1 MDWDFN
7 CSNSFQLLELL
18 LNALY
23 NFRMEKKILRVQL
36 YTLFILTTINL
47 IYFYYRDNLPDNYYE
62 ITYQNQTIN
71 FFTYYFFSLLANFG
85 YWCGIWVTV
94 SFVTFALLHSFVL
107 NKKKDFKN
115 QIVIAALLPLTLF
128 LCYLLLPETLGE
140 GLYFLVKENLSLLSV
155 IGSILLF
162 GLSFFYLVS
171 EKHFFKSCKYVWKQI
186 VSSYLTVRNA
196 DYSSLKSFDPKASF
210 LSFKLKLME
219 KIGKFESTDAPVL
232 ATAKT
237 KVPVKLKITETPNL
251 TESPKISETKRSLAV
266 EPLVTAEELINED
279 EIEELVSGLEEDD
292 FDDSAD
298 DSIELSEE
306 DDLDEDE
313 NNDSQIDE
321 SDETEEYEDVESP
334 YALAAAKAPKVEE
347 KFFDVDE
354 LISCIVSKNQ
364 TKAYKDPED
373 QYFERTA
380 RAIEEKLKE
389 FNISAQI
396 INVLKG
402 PVVDTFELELGA
414 GVKVNGVTNRT
425 DDLSLALMGAPI
437 RVVYPMRGK
446 STIGIEV
453 PRNPRE
459 VIYLDEVLKSPHF
472 NNPSYRLPIAMG
484 KDAYGDPAVID
495 LAATPHLLV
504 AGTTGAGKS
513 VFVNTLLVSLIIK
526 FSPKK
531 LRLIMLDPKQLELAL
546 YSRLPHLIMP
556 VVTNPE
562 IASAALMWAIEEME
576 RRYTLLKDFG
586 VKNIDGF
593 NKKVKIAGPELTAR
607 ITKYYPD
614 AETVDFELP
623 FIVIVVDEF
632 ADLML
637 SKSGKAIEVA
647 ISRLAAKARASGIHI
662 VLATQRPSTD
672 IITGVIKANFP
683 TRVSFRVFTNIDSRV
698 ILDGMGAEKLL
709 GKGDMLFKQ
718 GIDILRMHSAYVDE
732 DEIERLVD
740 KLATLPAQFDIEAME
755 FIQNNGIIDDDT
767 EGVTQDGE
775 GGPLKDDKYQD
786 AVRCVATH
794 RVASA
799 SFLQRRLGVGYNRAA
814 NLIEEMERHGVVG
827 PAQGSK
833 PRKVLVPPPAD
844 SMP

>member
-1 MDWDFN
+1 
-7 CSNSFQLLELL
+7 
-18 LNALY
+18 
-23 NFRMEKKILRVQL
+23 MEKKILRTQL
-36 YTLFILTTINL
+36 YTLFILTTLNL

-62 ITYQNQTIN
+62 IAYQNQSIN
-71 FFTYYFFSLLANFG
+71 FFSYYFFSLLANFG

-94 SFVTFALLHSFVL
+94 SFVTFAVLHSFVL

-115 QIVIAALLPLTLF
+115 LIVIAALLPLTLF
-128 LCYLLLPETLGE
+128 VCYLILPETLGE
-140 GLYFLVKENLSLLSV
+140 GLYFLLKENLSLLTIVSSV
-155 IGSILLF
+155 ILF
-162 GLSFFYLVS
+162 GASFFYLVS
-171 EKHFFKSCKYVWKQI
+171 EKKFFKTCNI
-186 VSSYLTVRNA
+186 VKNKTVALGILIREL
-196 DYSSLKSFDPKASF
+196 DYSKIKSFE
-210 LSFKLKLME
+210 LKKYFTTLKVNAEMVIARLRNRE
-219 KIGKFESTDAPVL
+219 VLITPV
-232 ATAKT
+232 
-237 KVPVKLKITETPNL
+237 PSKLKITGAQKI
-251 TESPKISETKRSLAV
+251 TEVKRSIPV
-266 EPLVTAEELINED
+266 EVPELKEEIQPVSVDEEIDEDAEEED
-279 EIEELVSGLEEDD
+279 EETDDEIVDEADEE
-292 FDDSAD
+292 F
-298 DSIELSEE
+298 
-306 DDLDEDE
+306 
-313 NNDSQIDE
+313 NDSQIDQEDDEE
-321 SDETEEYEDVESP
+321 SEDEDEFEEVESP
-334 YALAAAKAPKVEE
+334 FQAKVVQPED
-347 KFFDVDE
+347 KFFESEE
-354 LISCIVSKNQ
+354 LINCITQKNQ
-364 TKAYKDPED
+364 LNQFKDPDD
-373 QYFERTA
+373 QYFEKIA
-380 RAIEEKLKE
+380 RSIEEKLKE
-389 FNISAQI
+389 FNINSQV

-414 GVKVNGVTNRT
+414 GVKVTGVTNRT

-437 RVVYPMRGK
+437 RMVYPMKGK

-453 PRNPRE
+453 PRNPRD
-459 VIYLDEVLKSPHF
+459 VIYLDEVLKSPMF

-513 VFVNTLLVSLIIK
+513 VFINTLLISLIIK

-546 YSRLPHLIMP
+546 YQRLPHLIMP
-556 VVTNPE
+556 VVTDPQ
-562 IASAALMWAIEEME
+562 IASIALMWAIEEME

-593 NKKVKIAGPELTAR
+593 NKKIKIAGPELTCK
-607 ITKYYPD
+607 ISKYYPD
-614 AETVDFELP
+614 SDTVDFELP

-647 ISRLAAKARASGIHI
+647 ISKLAAKARASGIHI

-683 TRVSFRVFTNIDSRV
+683 TRVAFRVFTNIDSRV

-718 GIDILRMHSAYVDE
+718 GIDILRMHSAYVHE
-732 DEIERLVD
+732 DEIEALVD
-740 KLATLPAQFDIEAME
+740 KLATLPAQFNSEAME
-755 FIQNNGIIDDDT
+755 FIQNNGVADDDV
-767 EGVTQDGE
+767 EGITSDGE
-775 GGPLKDDKYQD
+775 GGALKDEKYSE
-786 AVRCVATH
+786 AVRCVAMH

-814 NLIEEMERHGVVG
+814 NLIEEMERHNIVG

-833 PRKVLVPPPAD
+833 PRKVLVPPPND

>member
-1 MDWDFN
+1 M
-7 CSNSFQLLELL
+7 
-18 LNALY
+18 
-23 NFRMEKKILRVQL
+23 
-36 YTLFILTTINL
+36 FILTTLNL

-62 ITYQNQTIN
+62 IAYQNQSIN
-71 FFTYYFFSLLANFG
+71 FFSYYFFSVLANFG

-94 SFVTFALLHSFVL
+94 SFVTFAVLHSFVL

-115 QIVIAALLPLTLF
+115 QIVIAALLPLTL
-128 LCYLLLPETLGE
+128 LVCYLILPETLGE
-140 GLYFLVKENLSLLSV
+140 GLYFLLKENLSFLTIFSSV
-155 IGSILLF
+155 LIFSA
-162 GLSFFYLVS
+162 SFFYLVS
-171 EKHFFKSCKYVWKQI
+171 EKKFFKTCNYIWNKIQGFGTFVKE
-186 VSSYLTVRNA
+186 A
-196 DYSSLKSFDPKASF
+196 DYSKIKSFDAKKYFNTLKENAEMIMARLRNREVLITPAPS
-210 LSFKLKLME
+210 KLKITGAQ
-219 KIGKFESTDAPVL
+219 KITEVKRSLPVEAVEVPELIEEIETESTDA
-232 ATAKT
+232 
-237 KVPVKLKITETPNL
+237 EE
-251 TESPKISETKRSLAV
+251 ES
-266 EPLVTAEELINED
+266 EEESDDNVED
-279 EIEELVSGLEEDD
+279 EIVDMAEEK
-292 FDDSAD
+292 F
-298 DSIELSEE
+298 
-306 DDLDEDE
+306 
-313 NNDSQIDE
+313 NDSQIDGDEEAE
-321 SDETEEYEDVESP
+321 SEEDEFEEVESP
-334 YALAAAKAPKVEE
+334 FQTKNIKSED
-347 KFFDVDE
+347 KFFESEE
-354 LISCIVSKNQ
+354 LINCITQKNQ
-364 TKAYKDPED
+364 LNQFKDPDD
-373 QYFERTA
+373 QYFEKIA
-380 RAIEEKLKE
+380 RSIEDKLKE
-389 FNISAQI
+389 FNINSQV

-414 GVKVNGVTNRT
+414 GVKVTGVTNRT

-437 RVVYPMRGK
+437 RMVYPMKGK

-453 PRNPRE
+453 PRNPRD
-459 VIYLDEVLKSPHF
+459 VIYLDEVLKSPMF

-513 VFVNTLLVSLIIK
+513 VFINTLLISLIIK

-546 YSRLPHLIMP
+546 YQRLPHLIMP
-556 VVTNPE
+556 VVTDPQ
-562 IASAALMWAIEEME
+562 IASIALMWAIEEME

-593 NKKVKIAGPELTAR
+593 NKKVKIAGPELTCK
-607 ITKYYPD
+607 ISKYYPD
-614 AETVDFELP
+614 SDTVDFELP

-637 SKSGKAIEVA
+637 SKSGKAIEMA
-647 ISRLAAKARASGIHI
+647 ISKLAAKARASGIHI

-683 TRVSFRVFTNIDSRV
+683 TRVAFRVFTNIDSRV

-718 GIDILRMHSAYVDE
+718 GIDILRMHSAYVHE
-732 DEIERLVD
+732 DEIEALVD
-740 KLATLPAQFDIEAME
+740 KLATLPAQFNSEAME
-755 FIQNNGIIDDDT
+755 FIQNNGVADDDV
-767 EGVTQDGE
+767 EGITSDGE
-775 GGPLKDDKYQD
+775 GGPLKDEKYSE
-786 AVRCVATH
+786 AVRCVAMH

-814 NLIEEMERHGVVG
+814 NLIEEMERHGIVG

-833 PRKVLVPPPAD
+833 PRKVLVPPPND

>member
-1 MDWDFN
+1 
-7 CSNSFQLLELL
+7 
-18 LNALY
+18 
-23 NFRMEKKILRVQL
+23 MEKKILRVQL
-36 YTLFILTTINL
+36 YTLFILTTLNL

-62 ITYQNQTIN
+62 ITYQNQSIN
-71 FFTYYFFSLLANFG
+71 FFTYYFFTLLANFG

-94 SFVTFALLHSFVL
+94 SFVVFAVLHSFVF

-115 QIVIAALLPLTLF
+115 QLVIAALVPLTLF
-128 LCYLLLPETLGE
+128 LCYLILPDTLGD
-140 GLYFLVKENLSLLSV
+140 GLFFLLKENLSLFNIISSLV
-155 IGSILLF
+155 IF
-162 GLSFFYLVS
+162 GASLFYLIS
-171 EKHFFKSCKYVWKQI
+171 EKKFFKTCKFIWDQI
-186 VSSYLTVRNA
+186 VHFAKFVKEA
-196 DYSSLKSFDPKASF
+196 DYTKIKSFNPKTYISN
-210 LSFKLKLME
+210 FKV
-219 KIGKFESTDAPVL
+219 SL
-232 ATAKT
+232 ATVLVRFRNQESSAT
-237 KVPVKLKITETPNL
+237 PVPSKLKITGASKL
-251 TESPKISETKRSLAV
+251 ADVKRSLPIEATAPEFVEVPEEDQEASEDKLEAV
-266 EPLVTAEELINED
+266 VD
-279 EIEELVSGLEEDD
+279 EIEEQ
-292 FDDSAD
+292 F
-298 DSIELSEE
+298 
-306 DDLDEDE
+306 
-313 NNDSQIDE
+313 NDSEIDE
-321 SDETEEYEDVESP
+321 EEETEEDEEEDFEEVESP
-334 YALAAAKAPKVEE
+334 FEAHHTKSEDR
-347 KFFDVDE
+347 FFDSNE
-354 LISCIVSKNQ
+354 LIDCITQKNQ
-364 TKAYKDPED
+364 SNQFKDPDD
-373 QYFERTA
+373 QYFEKIA
-380 RAIEEKLKE
+380 RSIEEKLKE
-389 FNISAQI
+389 FNISSQI

-414 GVKVNGVTNRT
+414 GVKVTGVTNRT

-437 RVVYPMRGK
+437 RMVYPMKGK

-453 PRNPRE
+453 PRNPRD
-459 VIYLDEVLKSPHF
+459 VIYLDEVLKSPMF

-513 VFVNTLLVSLIIK
+513 VFVNTLLISLIIK

-546 YSRLPHLIMP
+546 YQRLPHLIMP
-556 VVTNPE
+556 VVTDPQ
-562 IASAALMWAIEEME
+562 IASIALMWAIEEME

-593 NKKVKIAGPELTAR
+593 NKKVKIAGPELTCK
-607 ITKYYPD
+607 ISKYYPD
-614 AETVDFELP
+614 SDTVDFELP

-647 ISRLAAKARASGIHI
+647 ISKLAAKARASGIHI

-683 TRVSFRVFTNIDSRV
+683 TRVAFRVFTNIDSRV

-718 GIDILRMHSAYVDE
+718 GIDILRMHSAYVHE
-732 DEIERLVD
+732 DEIEALVD
-740 KLATLPAQFDIEAME
+740 KLATLPAQFNSDAME
-755 FIQNNGIIDDDT
+755 FIQNNGVADDDV
-767 EGVTQDGE
+767 EGITSDGE
-775 GGPLKDDKYQD
+775 GGPLKDDKYMD
-786 AVRCVATH
+786 AVRCVASH

-833 PRKVLVPPPAD
+833 PRKVLVPPPSD

>member
-1 MDWDFN
+1 
-7 CSNSFQLLELL
+7 
-18 LNALY
+18 
-23 NFRMEKKILRVQL
+23 MEKKILRVQL
-36 YTLFILTTINL
+36 YTLFILTTLNL
-47 IYFYYRDNLPDNYYE
+47 VYFYYRDNLPDNYYE
-62 ITYQNQTIN
+62 ITYQNQSIN

-94 SFVTFALLHSFVL
+94 SFVTFAVLHSLVL

-128 LCYLLLPETLGE
+128 LCYLILPETLGE
-140 GLYFLVKENLSLLSV
+140 GLFFFIKENMSVLTVVTSV
-155 IGSILLF
+155 IIF
-162 GLSFFYLVS
+162 GASFFYLVS
-171 EKHFFKSCKYVWKQI
+171 EKKFFKTCNFIWKQI
-186 VSSYLTVRNA
+186 VALGTMIKEA
-196 DYSSLKSFDPKASF
+196 DYSKIKSFDAKKHF
-210 LSFKLKLME
+210 MTLKVNVE
-219 KIGKFESTDAPVL
+219 KVIARLRNQEPVV
-232 ATAKT
+232 ATN
-237 KVPVKLKITETPNL
+237 VPVPSKLKITGA
-251 TESPKISETKRSLAV
+251 PKITEVKRSLPV
-266 EPLVTAEELINED
+266 ETLEIPEAIE
-279 EIEELVSGLEEDD
+279 EIED
-292 FDDSAD
+292 AD
-298 DSIELSEE
+298 TSEE
-306 DDLDEDE
+306 EDEDE
-313 NNDSQIDE
+313 NDEVVDEADEEINDSQIDE
-321 SDETEEYEDVESP
+321 DESDEESEEDKNFEEVESP
-334 YALAAAKAPKVEE
+334 FQAKAVPKSED
-347 KFFDVDE
+347 KFFDSDE
-354 LISCIVSKNQ
+354 LINCITQKNQ
-364 TKAYKDPED
+364 LNQFKDPDD
-373 QYFERTA
+373 QYFEKIA
-380 RAIEEKLKE
+380 RSIEEKLKE
-389 FNISAQI
+389 FNINSQI

-414 GVKVNGVTNRT
+414 GVKVTGVTNRT

-437 RVVYPMRGK
+437 RMVYPMKGK

-453 PRNPRE
+453 PRNPRD
-459 VIYLDEVLKSPHF
+459 VIYLDEVLKSPMF

-513 VFVNTLLVSLIIK
+513 VFINTLLISLIIK

-546 YSRLPHLIMP
+546 YQRLPHLIMP
-556 VVTNPE
+556 VVTDPQ
-562 IASAALMWAIEEME
+562 IASIALMWAIEEME

-593 NKKVKIAGPELTAR
+593 NKKVKIAGPELTCK
-607 ITKYYPD
+607 ISKYYPD
-614 AETVDFELP
+614 SDTVDFELP

-647 ISRLAAKARASGIHI
+647 ISKLAAKARASGIHI

-683 TRVSFRVFTNIDSRV
+683 TRVAFRVFTNIDSRV

-718 GIDILRMHSAYVDE
+718 GIDILRMHSAYVHE
-732 DEIERLVD
+732 DEIEALVD
-740 KLATLPAQFDIEAME
+740 KLATLPAQFNTDAME
-755 FIQNNGIIDDDT
+755 FIQNNGVADEDV
-767 EGVTQDGE
+767 EGITSDGE
-775 GGPLKDDKYQD
+775 GGPLKDEKYMD
-786 AVRCVATH
+786 AVRCVASH

-833 PRKVLVPPPAD
+833 PRKVLVPPPND

>member
-1 MDWDFN
+1 
-7 CSNSFQLLELL
+7 
-18 LNALY
+18 
-23 NFRMEKKILRVQL
+23 MEKKILRVQL
-36 YTLFILTTINL
+36 YTLFILTTLNL
-47 IYFYYRDNLPDNYYE
+47 IYFNYRDNLPDNYYE
-62 ITYQNQTIN
+62 IALQNPSIN
-71 FFTYYFFSLLANFG
+71 FFTYYFFSVLANFG
-85 YWCGIWVTV
+85 YWCGIWVTI
-94 SFVTFALLHSFVL
+94 SFVTFAALHSFVL
-107 NKKKDFKN
+107 TKSKDFKN
-115 QIVIAALLPLTLF
+115 QIVIVALLPLTLF
-128 LCYLLLPETLGE
+128 LCYLIFPETLGE
-140 GLYFLVKENLSLLSV
+140 GLYFLLKENLSLLTVVSSV
-155 IGSILLF
+155 FIF
-162 GLSFFYLVS
+162 GASFFYLVS
-171 EKHFFKSCKYVWKQI
+171 EKKFFKTCSFLQKKA
-186 VSSYLTVRNA
+186 VSLFNFIKDS
-196 DYSSLKSFDPKASF
+196 DYSALTKFDARKYF
-210 LSFKLKLME
+210 NE
-219 KIGKFESTDAPVL
+219 
-232 ATAKT
+232 
-237 KVPVKLKITETPNL
+237 LKIKLGALLGRFLGKELAPLNVTRKMNITGATSLPEV
-251 TESPKISETKRSLAV
+251 KRSLPV
-266 EPLVTAEELINED
+266 DSDVTSEAD
-279 EIEELVSGLEEDD
+279 EISIIDSEADTELPDVDYEA
-292 FDDSAD
+292 FD
-298 DSIELSEE
+298 
-306 DDLDEDE
+306 
-313 NNDSQIDE
+313 DSQIDDADEDEDESVEDSEFEEVESPFQSNNPSSEDKFFE
-321 SDETEEYEDVESP
+321 SDE
-334 YALAAAKAPKVEE
+334 
-347 KFFDVDE
+347 
-354 LISCIVSKNQ
+354 LINCITQKNQ
-364 TKAYKDPED
+364 TNQFKDPDD
-373 QYFERTA
+373 QYFNKIA

-414 GVKVNGVTNRT
+414 GVKVTGVTNRT

-437 RVVYPMRGK
+437 RMVYPMKGK

-453 PRNPRE
+453 PRNPRD

-513 VFVNTLLVSLIIK
+513 VFINTLLISLIIK

-546 YSRLPHLIMP
+546 YQRLPHLVMP
-556 VVTNPE
+556 VVTDPQ
-562 IASAALMWAIEEME
+562 IASIALMWAIEEME

-593 NKKVKIAGPELTAR
+593 NKKVKTAGPELTCK
-607 ITKYYPD
+607 ISKYYPD
-614 AETVDFELP
+614 SDTLDFELP

-647 ISRLAAKARASGIHI
+647 ISKLAAKARASGIHI

-683 TRVSFRVFTNIDSRV
+683 TRVAFRVFTNIDSRV

-718 GIDILRMHSAYVDE
+718 GIDILRMHSAYVHE
-732 DEIERLVD
+732 DEIEALVD
-740 KLATLPAQFDIEAME
+740 KLATLPAQFNTDAME
-755 FIQNNGIIDDDT
+755 FIQNNGVADDDV
-767 EGVTQDGE
+767 EGITTDGT
-775 GGPLKDDKYQD
+775 GGPLKDEKYND
-786 AVRCVATH
+786 AVHCVAMH

-833 PRKVLVPPPAD
+833 PRKVLVPPPND

>member
-1 MDWDFN
+1 
-7 CSNSFQLLELL
+7 
-18 LNALY
+18 
-23 NFRMEKKILRVQL
+23 MEKKILRVQL
-36 YTLFILTTINL
+36 YSLFILTTLNL
-47 IYFYYRDNLPDNYYE
+47 VYFYYRDSLPDNYYE

-71 FFTYYFFSLLANFG
+71 FFTYYFFTLLANFG

-94 SFVTFALLHSFVL
+94 SFVTFAILHSFVF
-107 NKKKDFKN
+107 NKKKDVKN
-115 QIVIAALLPLTLF
+115 QAVIAVLLPLTLL

-140 GLYFLVKENLSLLSV
+140 GLFFLLKENISLLSALSSV
-155 IGSILLF
+155 LLL
-162 GLSFFYLVS
+162 GASFFYLVS
-171 EKHFFKSCKYVWKQI
+171 EKKFFKTCNYIWKKTLI
-186 VSSYLTVRNA
+186 LMSMIKNA
-196 DYSSLKSFDPKASF
+196 DYSAIKSFDAKKYLTTLKPKFYALIARF
-210 LSFKLKLME
+210 RNQE
-219 KIGKFESTDAPVL
+219 VAATPV
-232 ATAKT
+232 AT
-237 KVPVKLKITETPNL
+237 KLKITD
-251 TESPKISETKRSLAV
+251 SPKFTEVKRSYPLDKTETVADV
-266 EPLVTAEELINED
+266 EEELEESE
-279 EIEELVSGLEEDD
+279 EIE
-292 FDDSAD
+292 D
-298 DSIELSEE
+298 DSITDEVE
-306 DDLDEDE
+306 DVTEDE
-313 NNDSQIDE
+313 EFDDSQIDE
-321 SDETEEYEDVESP
+321 IDEEESEDEFEEVESP
-334 YALAAAKAPKVEE
+334 FQVKRPAPED
-347 KFFDVDE
+347 KFFDAEE
-354 LISCIVSKNQ
+354 LISCIAPKNQ
-364 TKAYKDPED
+364 TKVFKDPED
-373 QYFERTA
+373 HYFEKTA

-389 FNISAQI
+389 FNITAQI
-396 INVLKG
+396 VNVLKG

-414 GVKVNGVTNRT
+414 GVKVAGVINRT

-437 RVVYPMRGK
+437 RMVYPMKGK
-446 STIGIEV
+446 STIGLEV

-459 VIYLDEVLKSPHF
+459 VIYLDEVLKSPLF

-513 VFVNTLLVSLIIK
+513 VFINTLLVSLIVK

-546 YSRLPHLIMP
+546 YARLPHLIMP
-556 VVTNPE
+556 VVTNAE
-562 IASAALMWAIEEME
+562 VASAALLWAIEEME

-593 NKKVKIAGPELTAR
+593 NKKIKIAGPELTAKVN
-607 ITKYYPD
+607 KYYPD
-614 AETVDFELP
+614 AEVVDFELP
-623 FIVIVVDEF
+623 FIVVVVDEF

-740 KLATLPAQFDIEAME
+740 KLATLPAQFDTEAME
-755 FIQNNGIIDDDT
+755 FIQNNGVADTDT
-767 EGVTQDGE
+767 EGVTTDGE
-775 GGPLKDDKYQD
+775 GSLKDDKYND

-814 NLIEEMERHGVVG
+814 NLIEEMESNGVVG
-827 PAQGSK
+827 PTQGSK
-833 PRKVLVPPPAD
+833 PRKVLVPPPND

>member
-1 MDWDFN
+1 
-7 CSNSFQLLELL
+7 
-18 LNALY
+18 
-23 NFRMEKKILRVQL
+23 MEKKILRTQL
-36 YTLFILTTINL
+36 YTLFILTTLNL

-62 ITYQNQTIN
+62 IAYQNQSIN
-71 FFTYYFFSLLANFG
+71 FFSYYFFSLLANFG
-85 YWCGIWVTV
+85 YWCGIWVTI
-94 SFVTFALLHSFVL
+94 SFVTFAVLHSFVL

-115 QIVIAALLPLTLF
+115 QIVIAALLPLTL
-128 LCYLLLPETLGE
+128 LSCYVVLPETLGE
-140 GLYFLVKENLSLLSV
+140 GLFSLLKENVSSLTVISSV
-155 IGSILLF
+155 LIL

-171 EKHFFKSCKYVWKQI
+171 EKKFFKTCNFVWNKI
-186 VSSYLTVRNA
+186 IALGILVKNA
-196 DYSSLKSFDPKASF
+196 DYSAIKSFDAKKYF
-210 LSFKLKLME
+210 VTLKLNFE
-219 KIGKFESTDAPVL
+219 KVVARLRNQEEVKAPS
-232 ATAKT
+232 
-237 KVPVKLKITETPNL
+237 PNKLKITG
-251 TESPKISETKRSLAV
+251 SPKISEVQRSVPV
-266 EPLVTAEELINED
+266 EALEIPESVEEIQEEETEEED
-279 EIEELVSGLEEDD
+279 EAAEDTEEE
-292 FDDSAD
+292 F
-298 DSIELSEE
+298 I
-306 DDLDEDE
+306 
-313 NNDSQIDE
+313 DSQIDE
-321 SDETEEYEDVESP
+321 SENSESDESDELEDVESP
-334 YALAAAKAPKVEE
+334 FQVQNIAAEDM
-347 KFFDVDE
+347 FFESEE
-354 LISCIVSKNQ
+354 LINCITQKNQ
-364 TKAYKDPED
+364 LNQFKDPDD
-373 QYFERTA
+373 QYFEKIA
-380 RAIEEKLKE
+380 RSIEDKLKE
-389 FNISAQI
+389 FNINSQV

-414 GVKVNGVTNRT
+414 GVKVTGVTNRT

-437 RVVYPMRGK
+437 RMVYPMKGK

-453 PRNPRE
+453 PRNPRD
-459 VIYLDEVLKSPHF
+459 VIYLDEVLKSPMF

-513 VFVNTLLVSLIIK
+513 VFINTLLISLIIK

-546 YSRLPHLIMP
+546 YQRLPHLIMP
-556 VVTNPE
+556 VVTDPQ
-562 IASAALMWAIEEME
+562 IASIALMWAIEEME

-593 NKKVKIAGPELTAR
+593 NKKVKIVGPELTCK
-607 ITKYYPD
+607 ISKYYPD
-614 AETVDFELP
+614 SDTVDFELP

-637 SKSGKAIEVA
+637 SKSGKAIEMA
-647 ISRLAAKARASGIHI
+647 ISKLAAKARASGIHI

-683 TRVSFRVFTNIDSRV
+683 TRVAFRVFTNIDSRV

-718 GIDILRMHSAYVDE
+718 GIDILRMHSAYVHE
-732 DEIERLVD
+732 DEIEALVD
-740 KLATLPAQFDIEAME
+740 KLATLPSQFNTEAME
-755 FIQNNGIIDDDT
+755 FIQNNGVADDDV
-767 EGVTQDGE
+767 EGITSDGE
-775 GGPLKDDKYQD
+775 GGPLKDEKYSD
-786 AVRCVATH
+786 AVRCVAMH

-833 PRKVLVPPPAD
+833 PRKVLLPPPND